1 MIETGLTVDVTKIDA
16 DQGFFDEFER
26 PTKEQWK
33 AEATVALKG
42 APFDKVM
49 YTKTYENLTIEPIY
63 CAEDIEGLPHL
74 KSRPGFAPFVRST
87 KASGYLGEPWKICQE
102 LTDGIPEKFNEEAK
116 FDIARGQTGLH
127 IVLDRPTRIGQD
139 PADATSDEIGVRGLS
154 LASLADLATALDG
167 IDSAAVSLL
176 CYTGATALPLIAL
189 FAAAQGDAGKD
200 LNETAACIGC
210 DPLGELAS
218 EGHIAMSIDAAYD
231 SMAQTIAWAQKKAPK
246 LQTIFIQGHPYHNA
260 GASSNEEVAF
270 ALASGAEYLRA
281 MMARGLPI
289 DDVAQRIRFGFSLGS
304 TFFMEIA
311 KLRAARILWS
321 QLVAAFGGSEE
332 AQKMRIH
339 GRSSAFNK
347 TVFDPYVNMLRIT
360 SEGMSG
366 AVGGVDSLHLAPFD
380 EPQRTPDRFSRRIAR
395 NVQVMLQEEAR
406 FTMPIDMGGGSY
418 YIEKMT
424 NDFAA
429 SAWAIFQD
437 IENKGGMAAAIA
449 AGQPQAMCAATA
461 AKRARNIQHRSDV
474 ILGTNMYA
482 NLAEKK
488 IDIPQIDHDAIKKSR
503 IAVLTAW
510 RRKTLLYTLG
520 DQLGAIESGL
530 GDPSFPAVDRAIEA
544 LRSGATLG
552 QLVELAAPSTA
563 ATVTRLL
570 ITRSAKDFETLRTR
584 VEAAQQNNGRKFQIF
599 LATMG
604 PIPQHKPRA
613 DFAAGFFEV
622 TGFEMLWNAGFETA
636 DAAADAALAAN
647 VSVIVICSTDATYP
661 DYVPKLASRIKA
673 ARPAATVIVAGKQA
687 AEVEQAF
694 IAAGVDD
701 FIHVRSNCYEFNK
714 KLFDKY
720 TEAK

>member
-1 MIETGLTVDVTKIDA
+1 MNEAGLTVDVTKIDA

-26 PTKEQWK
+26 PSKEQWK
-33 AEATVALKG
+33 AEATAALKG

-87 KASGYLGEPWKICQE
+87 RANGYLGEPWKICQE
-102 LTDGIPEKFNEEAK
+102 LSDGMPETFNEEAQ
-116 FDIARGQTGLH
+116 FDLARGQTALH

-139 PADATSDEIGVRGLS
+139 PADAAGDEIAARGLS
-154 LASLADLATALDG
+154 LASLADLETALAG
-167 IDSAAVSLL
+167 IDTSAVSLL
-176 CYTGATALPLIAL
+176 CYTGASALPLVAL
-189 FAAAQGDAGKD
+189 FAAALGDTDIAKLD
-200 LNETAACIGC
+200 ACIGC
-210 DPLGELAS
+210 DPLAELAS
-218 EGHIAMSIDAAYD
+218 EGRIAMSLSAAYD
-231 SMAQTIAWAQKKAPK
+231 SMAQTIAWAQKNAPK
-246 LQTIFIQGHPYHNA
+246 LQTVFLQGHPYHTA

-270 ALASGAEYLRA
+270 ALASAAEYLRA
-281 MMARGLPI
+281 MIKRGQAI
-289 DDVAQRIRFGFSLGS
+289 DDVAPRMRFGFSLGS

-321 QLVAAFGGSEE
+321 QLVAAFGGNAE
-332 AQKMRIH
+332 AQKMSIH

-429 SAWAIFQD
+429 SAWALFQD

-488 IDIPQIDHDAIKKSR
+488 IDIPKIDHDAIKKSR
-503 IAVLTAW
+503 VAAVAAY
-510 RRKTLLYTLG
+510 RRKNQLYTLG
-520 DQLGAIESGL
+520 DQLSAIEDGL
-530 GDPSFPAVDRAIEA
+530 GDQTFPAVDRAIEA
-544 LRSGATLG
+544 IRSGATLG
-552 QLVELAAPSTA
+552 QLSELAAPSA
-563 ATVTRLL
+563 APAVTPLL
-570 ITRSAKDFETLRTR
+570 ITRSAKDFEELRTR
-584 VEAAQQNNGRKFQIF
+584 VEAAQQSSGKKFQIF

-622 TGFEMLWNAGFETA
+622 AGFEMLWNSGFETA
-636 DAAADAALAAN
+636 EAAADAALAASA
-647 VSVIVICSTDATYP
+647 SVIVICSTDATYP
-661 DYVPKLASRIKA
+661 DYVPALASKIKA
-673 ARPAATVIVAGKQA
+673 ARPAATLIVAGKQA

-694 IAAGVDD
+694 INAGVDD

-720 TEAK
+720 TEAN